1 MGLSL
6 NIRKEELNPFD
17 MLKAMDLDIGDLDMK
32 SVVEEAMN
40 ASDTFF
46 PPHSTPPDMRLTL
59 SIRASLD
66 PPSSMA
72 QSPEIQAM
80 MDDPVL
86 LKKALRESPLFE
98 NLPGLEK

>member
-1 MGLSL
+1 MRLSL

-46 PPHSTPPDMRLTL
+46 PPHSPPPDIRFTL
-59 SIRASLD
+59 SIRACLD
-66 PPSSMA
+66 HPSSTA